1 MQRKIIGL
9 VVVVLA
15 VSFSAFTH
23 HVETERNYK
32 FGTYFWFPT
41 DAVGNPQTTAH
52 LIYQSNDPYSN
63 CSLSGWGYNCSA
75 AYTSYTQD
83 VYGYHA
89 AGFLVTQH
97 FYNN

>member
-15 VSFSAFTH
+15 ISFSAFTNH
-23 HVETERNYK
+23 AETVKNK
-32 FGTYFWFPT
+32 KAGSWFWFPT
-41 DAVGNPQTTAH
+41 DIAGNPQTAAH
-52 LIYQSNDPYSN
+52 LVYQSNDPYT
-63 CSLSGWGYNCSA
+63 CTLSGWGYNCSA

-89 AGFLVTQH
+89 AGYLVTQH
-97 FYNN
+97 FYPN

>member
-15 VSFSAFTH
+15 ISFSAFTN
-23 HVETERNYK
+23 HVETEKNKK

-41 DAVGNPQTTAH
+41 DALGVPKTTGT
-52 LIYQSNDPYSN
+52 LYYLVNDPYT
-63 CSLSGWGYNCSA
+63 CTLSGWGYNCSA

-89 AGFLVTQH
+89 AGVLVTQH
-97 FYNN
+97 FYPN